1 MSNKTINLPN
11 GVEGHKM
18 KKNVDSISFEV
29 TADCNFC
36 YSPDPSPCFPNFMAA
51 GSYTATN
58 PPTTYGP
65 YTPTQAGTVVY
76 NASVPPTPCSV
87 TGIKGTASSIIVES

>member
-11 GVEGHKM
+11 GVEGHRM
-18 KKNVDSISFEV
+18 KKNVDSISFKV

-36 YSPDPSPCFPNFMAA
+36 YSDPTPCFPSFMPA
-51 GSYTATN
+51 GNYTATN

-65 YTPTQAGTVVY
+65 YTPNQAGTVVY
-76 NASVPPTPCSV
+76 NASVPPTPCSL
-87 TGIKGTASSIIVES
+87 TGIKGTACSITVDS